1 MGAANNWVW
10 FFRTV
15 PPLTHTWWRPFFP
28 DWINERVLLYICVY
42 GSCSAAFCRLL
53 PYHSFWWWLRSTWVT
68 RERCP
73 FFLLLFF
80 LLSRSFCHCFF
91 FFLLLHMTRLRH
103 TEKGSSSKQFRGN
116 VNVADSGPFDWH
128 GHFPFDCQSNPF
140 PCGHNQIAAPC
151 PFFVAYL
158 CAWHVWSRRVT
169 WPSAG

>member
-1 MGAANNWVW
+1 MGAAKNWVW

-15 PPLTHTWWRPFFP
+15 PPLTHMMAPFFSRLNQ
-28 DWINERVLLYICVY
+28 WKGAVIYLRVRQLCCSILSAPSISQLLVMI
-42 GSCSAAFCRLL
+42 AFNLGHQRAL
-53 PYHSFWWWLRSTWVT
+53 
-68 RERCP
+68 P
-73 FFLLLFF
+73 FFSSSFF
-80 LLSRSFCHCFF
+80 FIVTLILSLFF

>member
-1 MGAANNWVW
+1 MGAAKNWVW

-15 PPLTHTWWRPFFP
+15 PPLTHMMAPFFFP
-28 DWINERVLLYICVY
+28 TESMKGCCYISACTAAVLQHFVGSFHITASGDDCVQL
-42 GSCSAAFCRLL
+42 GSPESVA
-53 PYHSFWWWLRSTWVT
+53 
-68 RERCP
+68 
-73 FFLLLFF
+73 LFF
-80 LLSRSFCHCFF
+80 FFFFFIVTLILSLFF